1 MKPRNFPERRR
12 ARQIAALAR
21 LKPGHAGYAEELA
34 ALIKRIGVGNQR
46 HVRTKKDRTAT
57 ARIGR

>member
-12 ARQIAALAR
+12 QRQIDALAR
-21 LKPGHAGYAEELA
+21 MKPGHDAEVA
-34 ALIKRIGVGNQR
+34 ALIERIGRGNQR